1 MWSQSLWEL
10 EYVHVRI
17 KFLGRVLSFTLINVL
32 SALRSN
38 QHNSVPLEL
47 LWPALSTILLCFW
60 WTNVMSCICVHCRS
74 LIRGKSIPLSFLSFE
89 WLSLLLRKHRI
100 NKSQKH
106 FSKQRTSLQ
115 QPAAPLLFLLHAS
128 RRRPHLP
135 QMHPRKHSSSSPG
148 EGVDA
153 PDLVPSPT
161 TGSSTPGS
169 TLFQRKW
176 PNCVPKKGQLIQHRI
191 KTAVGVRHAGMERAL
206 RAAAST
212 ETFKARGSVRAPW

>member
-1 MWSQSLWEL
+1 MTASSSTGSSSARFLWRPQRDQS
-10 EYVHVRI
+10 R
-17 KFLGRVLSFTLINVL
+17 LIMNHQ
-32 SALRSN
+32 LRPQQAAISRRPN
-38 QHNSVPLEL
+38 AIQ
-47 LWPALSTILLCFW
+47 
-60 WTNVMSCICVHCRS
+60 
-74 LIRGKSIPLSFLSFE
+74 
-89 WLSLLLRKHRI
+89 LLLARRNIPNNKIRLKSACHQMRKHRI

-153 PDLVPSPT
+153 PDLVPSLT

-212 ETFKARGSVRAPW
+212 ETFKARGSVRAP